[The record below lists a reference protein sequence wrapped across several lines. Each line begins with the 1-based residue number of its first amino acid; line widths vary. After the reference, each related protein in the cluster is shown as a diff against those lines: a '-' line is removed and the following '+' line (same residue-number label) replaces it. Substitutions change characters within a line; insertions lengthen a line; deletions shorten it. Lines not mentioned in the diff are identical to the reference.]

1 MSKNKPKLRKADGQC
16 NKLASSAELSRL
28 STDDLSQFITLSVQ
42 LCVERD
48 ACKTARRA
56 GPSADTRYSWQ
67 TVWVGLRVQQAVES
81 SHRPSSV
88 LH

>member
-1 MSKNKPKLRKADGQC
+1 MSKNKPKQRKADGQC

-48 ACKTARRA
+48 ACNSTQLNRELRTQVSDTSK
-56 GPSADTRYSWQ
+56 SAS
-67 TVWVGLRVQQAVES
+67 
-81 SHRPSSV
+81 
-88 LH
+88 